1 MLVLVTQDQL
11 VQRAVADTALV
22 DHLERSGANIV
33 EIFARLRGTE
43 QREVAP
49 HRPGGLERVVHR
61 GEVLVQ
67 ERALA
72 VTVHE
77 PQVLV
82 RRDVREVPHQRAHQR
97 GVDALEVGV

>member
-1 MLVLVTQDQL
+1 MR
-11 VQRAVADTALV
+11 RAVADAALV
-22 DHLERSGANIV
+22 DHLERSGANLV
-33 EIFARLRGTE
+33 EVLAGLRGTE

-49 HRPGGLERVVHR
+49 AARGVSKASYIR
-61 GEVLVQ
+61 GEVLTQ
-67 ERALA
+67 QRALA

-82 RRDVREVPHQRAHQR
+82 CRDVREVPDQRAHQR